1 MKKRIIVIIV
11 TVITLLTIAGYLITE
26 RLNAYQDIEEVIEQE
41 FRTLRQYVEDVYA
54 IEFLDDDRALVFYSW
69 DFPAF
74 YNFGVMELEK
84 TWQGWQF
91 VEAISNRMERKR
103 AWLKGVY
110 AEIGDH
116 VILRG
121 PTWASVDKIE
131 IITADGR
138 EYIPEL
144 GRAAEWQMWYLILED
159 EPFEEATFILYDSD
173 GEVLHEEVLEFD
185 LNWPE

>member
-11 TVITLLTIAGYLITE
+11 TVITLLTIGSYLISE

-54 IEFLDDDRALVFYSW
+54 IEYLDDDRALVFYSW
-69 DFPAF
+69 DFPAY

-84 TWQGWQF
+84 TWRGWQF
-91 VEAISNRMERKR
+91 VEAISNRMERKT
-103 AWLKGVY
+103 AWVKGTY
-110 AEIGDH
+110 AEITDR

-121 PTWASVDKIE
+121 PVSGNAEEIV
-131 IITADGR
+131 IITDDGR
-138 EYIPEL
+138 EYRPEI
-144 GRAAEWQMWYLILED
+144 GRAEWQMWYLILED

-173 GEVLHEEVLEFD
+173 GEVLREEVLQFD